1 MMLPT
6 WGCEDNEMGCEKAPN
21 MVTHC
26 HITGIQE
33 ILSLDLLEKET
44 VRPKAPASINT
55 LTTNCIQAEK
65 QVGDNL
71 DMRHSVG
78 EQIKLFRKTRTLRVD
93 APYRTCLSA

>member
-44 VRPKAPASINT
+44 ARTEASASVNT
-55 LTTNCIQAEK
+55 LTTNCIQTEK
-65 QVGDNL
+65 QVGGNL

-78 EQIKLFRKTRTLRVD
+78 EQVKLFRKTRTLRVD
-93 APYRTCLSA
+93 GPHRTSFSA